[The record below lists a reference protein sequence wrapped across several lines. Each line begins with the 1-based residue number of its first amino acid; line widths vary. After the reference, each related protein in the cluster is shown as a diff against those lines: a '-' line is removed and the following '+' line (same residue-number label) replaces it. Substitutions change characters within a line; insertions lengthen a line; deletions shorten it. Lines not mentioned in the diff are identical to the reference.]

1 MIDIEKTR
9 EIIDKRTKLGTMSR
23 DYGHHVDDIL
33 HIEDSYE
40 LTLID
45 NAVDELERLQ
55 KKETPIKVIKNGGY
69 DTCPNCKKIVP
80 YEWVN
85 VHKQHCGYCGQ
96 KIKYG
101 VRLSKVGEKE

>member
-1 MIDIEKTR
+1 MIDIEKVKLDLKMSDSMKVAGCHVLSR
-9 EIIDKRTKLGTMSR
+9 ETYNDV
-23 DYGHHVDDIL
+23 YNA
-33 HIEDSYE
+33 
-40 LTLID
+40 LT
-45 NAVDELERLQ
+45 ELERLQ

-101 VRLSKVGEKE
+101 VKLSKVGEKEWK